1 MPDLREGE
9 GQNGNEVSR
18 LLASGRLAPVIAG
31 TLKELPGSLRTNP
44 SELSAPRHS
53 AAAHRCRSKAPRV
66 LATRRLS
73 LVYPRE
79 ARLARPVQA
88 VIHFVLDVAQENA
101 VRIVGTAS

>member
-1 MPDLREGE
+1 
-9 GQNGNEVSR
+9 
-18 LLASGRLAPVIAG
+18 
-31 TLKELPGSLRTNP
+31 
-44 SELSAPRHS
+44 
-53 AAAHRCRSKAPRV
+53 